1 MHGWQANQKRTCV
14 APVVLGLYP
23 KMKYPPLYG
32 GIFIVYFENIFYT
45 VKVKY
50 KATKKAKVKLTNKDS
65 LVNHF
70 FL

>member
-1 MHGWQANQKRTCV
+1 MIS
-14 APVVLGLYP
+14 
-23 KMKYPPLYG
+23 KMKK
-32 GIFIVYFENIFYT
+32 I

-50 KATKKAKVKLTNKDS
+50 KATKKAKVKLTNNDS

>member
-1 MHGWQANQKRTCV
+1 MD
-14 APVVLGLYP
+14 L
-23 KMKYPPLYG
+23 
-32 GIFIVYFENIFYT
+32 IFYCDES

-50 KATKKAKVKLTNKDS
+50 KATKKAKVKLTNNDS

>member
-1 MHGWQANQKRTCV
+1 MNKLIKLILQYKE
-14 APVVLGLYP
+14 Y
-23 KMKYPPLYG
+23 
-32 GIFIVYFENIFYT
+32 